1 MPFITL
7 FLGGTLRR
15 FLDALKW
22 CVERPAIAIVTASI
36 VVAGFFYLRADNFRE
51 KFENLS
57 DEYALHKRADDEARK
72 FALAEKKR
80 IETAQKAKTD
90 EADKVLRI
98 ALDDANARL
107 RAYAKRHAASVSSAP
122 ASPEVADGPDPEA
135 IVVTIN
141 DARICTVNT
150 VRLLNAKQWALAIN
164 EVNNGFGL

>member
-1 MPFITL
+1 MPFI
-7 FLGGTLRR
+7 FLGGALRR

-22 CVERPAIAIVTASI
+22 CAERPAIAVAIASL
-36 VVAGFFYLRADNFRE
+36 VLAGFFYLRADHFRE
-51 KFENLS
+51 KFENLR

-80 IETAQKAKTD
+80 IEIEQKAKTD

-107 RAYAKRHAASVSSAP
+107 RAYAKRHAASVPGAP

-135 IVVTIN
+135 IVVSFG
-141 DARICTVNT
+141 DADRCTVA
-150 VRLLNAKQWALAIN
+150 VARLENAQKWAFDIY
-164 EVNNGFGL
+164 GGDK

>member
-7 FLGGTLRR
+7 FIGGALRR

-22 CVERPAIAIVTASI
+22 CAERPAIAIATASI
-36 VVAGFFYLRADNFRE
+36 VVAGFFYLRADHFRE

-80 IETAQKAKTD
+80 IEIEQKAKTD
-90 EADKVLRI
+90 EADKDLRI
-98 ALDDANARL
+98 ALDDAHARL

-135 IVVTIN
+135 IVATIN

-150 VRLLNAKQWALAIN
+150 VRLLNAQAWAFDIYGGN
-164 EVNNGFGL
+164 Q